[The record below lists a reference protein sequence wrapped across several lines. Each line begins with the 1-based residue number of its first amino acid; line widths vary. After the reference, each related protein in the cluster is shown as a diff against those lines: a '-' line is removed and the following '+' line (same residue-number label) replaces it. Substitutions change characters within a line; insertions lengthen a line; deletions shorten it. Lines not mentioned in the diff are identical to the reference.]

1 LFTISR
7 KSLKQKL
14 MNKSAAKRKTETKIL
29 TGFRIHPEIK
39 ALAVEA
45 AVQENRSFS
54 NYLENLIR
62 RDIES
67 KSLLPKR
74 GRK

>member
-1 LFTISR
+1 M
-7 KSLKQKL
+7 KKV
-14 MNKSAAKRKTETKIL
+14 AVKRKTESKIL

-45 AVQENRSFS
+45 ALQENRSFS

-62 RDIES
+62 KDIDS
-67 KSLLPKR
+67 KSLLPK
-74 GRK
+74 KAKK

>member
-1 LFTISR
+1 M
-7 KSLKQKL
+7 KQL
-14 MNKSAAKRKTETKIL
+14 AAKKKSETKIL

-39 ALAVEA
+39 ALAVVA

-62 RDIES
+62 KDIDS
-67 KSLLPKR
+67 KNLVSK
-74 GRK
+74 KSKK

>member
-1 LFTISR
+1 MKKVAVKR
-7 KSLKQKL
+7 KS
-14 MNKSAAKRKTETKIL
+14 ETKIL

-45 AVQENRSFS
+45 ALQENRSFS

-62 RDIES
+62 KDIDS
-67 KSLLPKR
+67 KSLLPK
-74 GRK
+74 KAKK

>member
-1 LFTISR
+1 MKNSGAKK
-7 KSLKQKL
+7 KS
-14 MNKSAAKRKTETKIL
+14 ETKIL

-39 ALAVEA
+39 ALAVVA

-62 RDIES
+62 KDLES
-67 KSLLPKR
+67 RNPDAKKYKR
-74 GRK
+74 

>member
-1 LFTISR
+1 
-7 KSLKQKL
+7 
-14 MNKSAAKRKTETKIL
+14 MAAKKKSETKIL

-39 ALAVEA
+39 ALAVVA

-62 RDIES
+62 KDIGS
-67 KSLLPKR
+67 KNLVSKKP
-74 GRK
+74 RK

>member
-1 LFTISR
+1 M
-7 KSLKQKL
+7 KQL
-14 MNKSAAKRKTETKIL
+14 AAKKKSETKIL

-39 ALAVEA
+39 ALAVVA

-62 RDIES
+62 KDIGS
-67 KSLLPKR
+67 KNLVSKKPK
-74 GRK
+74 K

>member
-1 LFTISR
+1 M
-7 KSLKQKL
+7 K
-14 MNKSAAKRKTETKIL
+14 KSAITRKAGTKIL

-45 AVQENRSFS
+45 AIQENRSFS

-62 RDIES
+62 KDIES
-67 KSLLPKR
+67 RSGVNH
-74 GRK
+74 GRKK

>member
-1 LFTISR
+1 M
-7 KSLKQKL
+7 KQL
-14 MNKSAAKRKTETKIL
+14 AAKKKSETKIL

-39 ALAVEA
+39 ALAVVA

-62 RDIES
+62 KDIGS
-67 KSLLPKR
+67 KNLVSKKPMK
-74 GRK
+74 

>member
-1 LFTISR
+1 M
-7 KSLKQKL
+7 KK
-14 MNKSAAKRKTETKIL
+14 AAVKRKMETKIL

-45 AVQENRSFS
+45 ALQENRSFS

-62 RDIES
+62 KDIES
-67 KSLLPKR
+67 RSLLPK
-74 GRK
+74 KAKK

>member
-1 LFTISR
+1 MKKTVSNK
-7 KSLKQKL
+7 KS
-14 MNKSAAKRKTETKIL
+14 ETKIL

-67 KSLLPKR
+67 KNLSSPK
-74 GRK
+74 KAKK

>member
-1 LFTISR
+1 M
-7 KSLKQKL
+7 KQL
-14 MNKSAAKRKTETKIL
+14 AAKKKSETKIL

-39 ALAVEA
+39 ALAVVA

-62 RDIES
+62 KDIDS
-67 KSLLPKR
+67 KNLVSKKPK
-74 GRK
+74 K